1 MFEKDNTT
9 ISGSNSQPKKLEG
22 EHVMQNNEQLYKD
35 IKSYINTYL
44 DTSNGEVS
52 LLVLYSSATH
62 VFSKYRTF
70 PILHITGDYETGKN
84 RRLDLIGTLCFN
96 PSIYVNPSYPSLFR
110 KNDDEKGTIM
120 IDEADELM
128 TISGMKGFLLAG
140 YQKGQKVARV
150 VSDDKHSKG
159 YRTVEFDVYGP
170 KVIVTREGTD
180 DEALN
185 SRFITIITL
194 PMSKECHV
202 AHTLPEKA
210 LEEGEEIRKGIESMF
225 ADQVDIQAS
234 DINLNLRGR
243 DAQLFECL
251 KDVANTFGPTA
262 VNELKEFIVVDY
274 IPESM
279 YNTAMSLQEEL
290 IKAIDKYWAEDKK
303 ARITSI
309 KSDLEIVSSDYRQ
322 ISNKNIARAVRSLG
336 FKTKPDNQST
346 IVVPNSKLLGILKA
360 KYGLEQNNIESNHS
374 CLESV
379 GSGEESER
387 GRPQRA
393 SNAMEKNNGQDA
405 SPKHVVFN

>member
-1 MFEKDNTT
+1 MFENNLTT
-9 ISGSNSQPKKLEG
+9 NSGSNSQPKKLEG
-22 EHVMQNNEQLYKD
+22 EYVMENNEQLYKD
-35 IKSYINTYL
+35 IKSYIKTYL
-44 DTSNGEVS
+44 DTSNREVS

-62 VFSKYRTF
+62 VFSKYRNF

-128 TISGMKGFLLAG
+128 TNSGMKGFLLAG

-150 VSDDKHSKG
+150 VPDDKHPKG

-170 KVIVTREGTD
+170 KVIVTREGTED
-180 DEALN
+180 QALN

-194 PMSKECHV
+194 PFSKDSHV
-202 AHTLPEKA
+202 PYTLPEKA
-210 LEEGEEIRKGIESMF
+210 FEEGADLKKGIENMF
-225 ADQVDIQAS
+225 KDQENIESS
-234 DINLNLRGR
+234 DIDLGLGAR
-243 DAQLFECL
+243 DAQLFECI
-251 KDVANTFGPTA
+251 KYVACMVGPSA
-262 VNELKEFIVVDY
+262 VNDLKEFIVVDY

-290 IKAIDKYWAEDKK
+290 IKAIDKYWAKDNT
-303 ARITSI
+303 ARITLI
-309 KSDLEIVSSDYRQ
+309 KSNLETVSSDYRQ

-346 IVVPNSKLLGILKA
+346 IVIPNSELLGILKA
-360 KYGLEQNNIESNHS
+360 KYGLEQNNKESNHS
-374 CLESV
+374 CL

-387 GRPQRA
+387 VRPQRA
-393 SNAMEKNNGQDA
+393 SNAMERNIMGKMPRQ
-405 SPKHVVFN
+405 SK